1 MDESFSRDR
10 LQPFLLDRLT
20 DDAPENSRES
30 RDQRAGTLRQLRKSV
45 LRDLEWLLNTP
56 CHFDAEELKDFPLVT
71 QSVVNYGIPN
81 LSGQTVSGMPP
92 ERVEKMLINAIHRF
106 EPRVIRHSLSI
117 GSVGGAGKP
126 NTLDFEIRGEIWA
139 VPLPDVLFVRTEVDM
154 ESGHCSLQDK

>member
-20 DDAPENSRES
+20 DEAPDNTRES
-30 RDQRAGTLRQLRKSV
+30 RDQRTGSLRQLRRSV

-56 CHFDAEELKDFPLVT
+56 CHFNPEELQDFPFAA
-71 QSVVNYGIPN
+71 QSVINYGIPN
-81 LSGQTVSGMPP
+81 LSGQTVSGMSP
-92 ERVEKMLINAIHRF
+92 ERVEKMLLNAIHRY

-117 GSVGGAGKP
+117 GGAVGTDKP

-154 ESGHCSLQDK
+154 ESGHCSLRDK